1 MMEDIVDGRPVDIVL
16 AFQRHQAG
24 GRHAE
29 IRLRHHLDTRI
40 DKRSL
45 LEDML
50 PDHKEASKPCPLIKV
65 EEIELRLKQQAMDT
79 DLEFTGAKMHV
90 ITDRFVLVKLVQ
102 TVGHNSIRHRRNC
115 PCLIWAKKYPQRTAG
130 IL

>member
-1 MMEDIVDGRPVDIVL
+1 MMEYVVDGRTFDIVL
-16 AFQRHQAG
+16 AFQRHEFG
-24 GRHAE
+24 CWHAE

-50 PDHKEASKPCPLIKV
+50 PDHQEASKPCPLIEV
-65 EEIELRLKQQAMDT
+65 EEIILRLKQQAMDT

-90 ITDRFVLVKLVQ
+90 ITGRGASLRRYMRPLFPGGPDNCLSSLCSGQ
-102 TVGHNSIRHRRNC
+102 INSNG
-115 PCLIWAKKYPQRTAG
+115 RT
-130 IL
+130 